1 MRDVLLEVSRMQ
13 SSGNFV
19 LKYNSPASFNK
30 LHKGIIEIH
39 YAGLGGEGE
48 FTYKV
53 TRGGAIGI
61 STALTESLK
70 ISPNPVLET
79 LNIQLPDKLF
89 TKGELSIYDATGKLE
104 YASQINSSQVSI
116 NKADFNSSSKAG
128 VYILKIIVYDADYSS
143 EVYVSPFIV
152 NE

>member
-1 MRDVLLEVSRMQ
+1 MSILLFETFFE
-13 SSGNFV
+13 NFF
-19 LKYNSPASFNK
+19 LNFQFSF
-30 LHKGIIEIH
+30 
-39 YAGLGGEGE
+39 
-48 FTYKV
+48 
-53 TRGGAIGI
+53 
-61 STALTESLK
+61 K